1 MAAAAR
7 GNEVYWLFRG
17 QAGTVRSLKAE
28 VREPRDPQEEKL
40 VNLRMQ
46 LPARKRVVIDVALAL
61 AGMVLEKPTASNAER
76 VEAWC
81 QEYMSSREAPKESG
95 EIDPSRLDRELKA
108 LMEKRKRWDDA
119 FGQLAMLFQQCR
131 GWE

>member
-81 QEYMSSREAPKESG
+81 QEYMSSREAPPDEQVDDVLFTPRRIARS
-95 EIDPSRLDRELKA
+95 SRHI
-108 LMEKRKRWDDA
+108 
-119 FGQLAMLFQQCR
+119 
-131 GWE
+131 